1 MISLI
6 VLFPKIEDAKSI
18 RNLLNRNGFKVEM
31 CCTTGAQ
38 ALQYAED
45 LGCGIVIC
53 GYKYAD
59 MMFSELNEYLPKDF
73 EMLLMTSRAH
83 LSEAAGSG
91 IVSVEMPLKVHDLI
105 NTVNMM
111 TENLERRRRNRRKNP
126 RSRNEEEQKLI
137 NEAKSLLMERN
148 NMTEDEAHKY
158 LQKTSMDSGVGLTE
172 TAQMVLAVMS

>member
-18 RNLLNRNGFKVEM
+18 RNLLNRSGFKVEM

-38 ALQYAED
+38 ALQCAED

-53 GYKYAD
+53 GYKFVD
-59 MMFSELNEYLPKDF
+59 MMYSELNEYLPKDF

-83 LSEAAGSG
+83 LSEAQGSG
-91 IVSVEMPLKVHDLI
+91 IVSVEMPLKVNNLI
-105 NTVNMM
+105 ETVNMM
-111 TENLERRRRNRRKNP
+111 TDNLERKRRNRRKVP
-126 RSRNEEEQKLI
+126 RGRNEEEQKI
-137 NEAKSLLMERN
+137 ISEAKALLMSRN

-158 LQKTSMDSGVGLTE
+158 LQKTSMDSGTGMTE
-172 TAQMVLAVMS
+172 TAQMVLALMN